1 VLITTVDIKP
11 RTFCFYVAFKEF
23 NVCMLHAEREEDC
36 CRCGRKTVAGVK
48 GIPRPH
54 PRAGSPRK
62 HVSLFPI
69 NTILLF
75 EEEWLGRGEG
85 SGRDG

>member
-1 VLITTVDIKP
+1 MCRRKT
-11 RTFCFYVAFKEF
+11 
-23 NVCMLHAEREEDC
+23 